1 MLLLICRLV
10 IAPAAIG
17 ADARLAVL
25 LGVRSSCGISA
36 RLGELIGTAFGV
48 EGDEV
53 FPPPPRRL
61 ATSALR
67 LSIAFSSGALLHGNR
82 FSSAA
87 AVSRLVNES

>member
-1 MLLLICRLV
+1 MLLLIWRLV

-36 RLGELIGTAFGV
+36 RLGELIGTAFG
-48 EGDEV
+48 EGEV
-53 FPPPPRRL
+53 LPPRRL
-61 ATSALR
+61 ATSAFR

-87 AVSRLVNES
+87 AVSRLVKES

>member
-53 FPPPPRRL
+53 FPPPRRL

-87 AVSRLVNES
+87 AVSRLVKES

>member
-1 MLLLICRLV
+1 MFVLLLIWRLV

-36 RLGELIGTAFGV
+36 RLGELIGAAFGV
-48 EGDEV
+48 GEV
-53 FPPPPRRL
+53 LPPPPRRL

-87 AVSRLVNES
+87 AVSRLVKES

>member
-25 LGVRSSCGISA
+25 LGVRCSCGISA
-36 RLGELIGTAFGV
+36 RLGELIGAAFG
-48 EGDEV
+48 EGEV
-53 FPPPPRRL
+53 LPPRRL

-67 LSIAFSSGALLHGNR
+67 RSIAFSSGALLHGNR